1 MNILSKLAAFVGGI
15 SPKNKAGLNWAT
27 LAGLVVWGLNLV
39 TPEMLTWAGPYAP
52 LLFAAVPIVSG
63 QIAAWVKTDPLREE
77 GKASLA
83 AKAAAD
89 APQPPADQTEHPVA

>member
-1 MNILSKLAAFVGGI
+1 MKFLAAISSFIGGI
-15 SPKNKAGLNWAT
+15 SPKNKAGLNWAA

-52 LLFAAVPIVSG
+52 LLFAAIPIVSG
-63 QIAAWVKTDPLREE
+63 QVAAWVKTDPLRDE

-83 AKAAAD
+83 AKAAAA
-89 APQPPADQTEHPVA
+89 APEPPAEQTAPVA